1 VSILSLPADSLVTDC
16 VLTGYGNLSPGF
28 QTPNATAR
36 WSNITVDGGTL
47 TSGGISAASIDLGA
61 ADTTLSRLS
70 PGKFGVEGAEVSL
83 TGHKHVAG
91 DVTGALSWAA
101 VPASATAAGTA
112 GQLAY
117 ANGWLYVAVATNTW
131 QRVALTTWA

>member
-61 ADTTLSRLS
+61 IDTTLSRLS
-70 PGKFGVEGAEVSL
+70 PGKFGVEGVEVSL

-101 VPASATAAGTA
+101 VPASATATGTT
-112 GQLAY
+112 GQIAY
-117 ANGWLYVAVATNTW
+117 AAGFLYVCVATNSW
-131 QRVALTTWA
+131 QRVALTAW